1 MFKEIS
7 ELINNIG
14 IMVKHGIHRVDVPD
28 GPHPNV
34 PTPGAKI
41 IVRLDEKEKGNRKK
55 IYVKW

>member
-14 IMVKHGIHRVDVPD
+14 IMVKHGIHRVDDPD

-34 PTPGAKI
+34 PTPGEKI